1 MGDLIPDDVV
11 SSAGGGTGDLW
22 GEPWG
27 EPPVEP
33 WEDEA
38 RTPRAA
44 AVSTADPA
52 AGPAAAPA
60 AAPAQ
65 TRAAG
70 RARSAAKRQGG
81 GARSERRG
89 ATGSAHGRGPV
100 DSDTPQGKAFAEVV
114 ALFPGRV
121 IEVLP
126 LGRPPDT
133 DDKGTGDETEAPFA
147 AGYDDPMEAGS
158 E

>member
-89 ATGSAHGRGPV
+89 AAGSAHGRGPV